1 MLFGRHFR
9 LKTDHQ
15 PLLRIFGSK
24 KGIPVYTAYRLQR
37 FALNLLLYDFDIEC
51 VPTHKFGDANRIVKH
66 VKPDED
72 YIIANINLEEDLRA
86 VAQSTQADP
95 LLRKVYH
102 HIQHGWPQSEHS
114 ESDIQ
119 RFQARQ
125 ESLSV
130 VDGFIMFAERL
141 VIPSLHRKRCLEQL
155 HCGHPGMQRM
165 KALARSYV
173 YWPSLDADIV
183 NFVKACQH
191 CAAVARSPPHSSPVP
206 WPKQTAPWQRVVVDY
221 AGPIEGEYYLIAVES
236 FSKWPE
242 IIQTSRITSAATIS
256 ILGGLFARLGM
267 PVILVSDNGTQFTRA
282 EFADFCASN
291 GVEHLTTAPFH
302 LQSNSQAE
310 RFVDTFKRA
319 VTKIREGRGS
329 IQQALDIFLLT

>member
-24 KGIPVYTAYRLQR
+24 KGIPVYTANRLQR
-37 FALNLLLYDFDIEC
+37 FALNLLLYDFDIEY
-51 VPTHKFGDANRIVKH
+51 VPTHKFGDADLLSRLINQH

-72 YIIANINLEEDLRA
+72 YIIASINLEEDLRA

-125 ESLSV
+125 E
-130 VDGFIMFAERL
+130 
-141 VIPSLHRKRCLEQL
+141 CWEQL

-173 YWPSLDADIV
+173 YWPCLDADIV

-191 CAAVARSPPHSSPVP
+191 CATVARSPPHSSPVP
-206 WPKQTAPWQRVVVDY
+206 WPKQTAPWQRVHVDY
-221 AGPIEGEYYLIAVES
+221 AGPIKGEYYLVAVDS
-236 FSKWPE
+236 FSK
-242 IIQTSRITSAATIS
+242 
-256 ILGGLFARLGM
+256 
-267 PVILVSDNGTQFTRA
+267 
-282 EFADFCASN
+282 
-291 GVEHLTTAPFH
+291 
-302 LQSNSQAE
+302 
-310 RFVDTFKRA
+310 
-319 VTKIREGRGS
+319 
-329 IQQALDIFLLT
+329 